1 MLRALR
7 ATTASSPRE
16 VMMNPTPT
24 RGRNV
29 TSDRSGQW
37 LMARPRSPRHQI
49 PSDQGDDADQHGEG
63 VVVDIAGLQ
72 PACFPRQFAGRSR
85 DAVGPEPVDD
95 RRIAGLPQPLAE
107 RESGAHEEPVIELVE
122 VPFVEEKQIDGPE
135 PHGQPSWQVWDQ
147 RIAD

>member
-7 ATTASSPRE
+7 ATIASSPRE

-37 LMARPRSPRHQI
+37 LMARRRSPEHQE
-49 PSDQGDDADQHGEG
+49 PGDQGDDTEQHGEG
-63 VVVDIAGLQ
+63 VMVDIAGLQ
-72 PACFPRQFAGRSR
+72 AAGFPRQFARRGGN
-85 DAVGPEPVDD
+85 AGGPEAIDD

-107 RESGAHEEPVIELVE
+107 
-122 VPFVEEKQIDGPE
+122 
-135 PHGQPSWQVWDQ
+135 
-147 RIAD
+147 

>member
-7 ATTASSPRE
+7 ATIASSPRE

-49 PSDQGDDADQHGEG
+49 PGDQGADTEQHGEG

-72 PACFPRQFAGRSR
+72 PASFPRQFARRGGN
-85 DAVGPEPVDD
+85 AVAPKAIDD
-95 RRIAGLPQPLAE
+95 RRLARVSQPLP
-107 RESGAHEEPVIELVE
+107 ES
-122 VPFVEEKQIDGPE
+122 
-135 PHGQPSWQVWDQ
+135 
-147 RIAD
+147 

>member
-1 MLRALR
+1 MDKTNTISEVDSAMFRALR

-49 PSDQGDDADQHGEG
+49 PGDQGDDTDQHREG

-72 PACFPRQFAGRSR
+72 PAGFPRQLARRGRHAG
-85 DAVGPEPVDD
+85 GPE
-95 RRIAGLPQPLAE
+95 A
-107 RESGAHEEPVIELVE
+107 
-122 VPFVEEKQIDGPE
+122 ID
-135 PHGQPSWQVWDQ
+135 H
-147 RIAD
+147 RCI